1 MTVLETPT
9 FSKEMV
15 TQRNII
21 ILPTKVNH
29 NHVSKSNVCK
39 NDCSSKVSRYR
50 APPSGT
56 SHGSE

>member
-9 FSKEMV
+9 FSKETV

-39 NDCSSKVSRYR
+39 NDYSSKVSRYISIR
-50 APPSGT
+50 R
-56 SHGSE
+56 